1 VNLII
6 QGLRLLKQW
15 ISSIISS
22 IIGETDKNI
31 IETLEKTYKS
41 KYNEVNAY
49 LEYLEEERK
58 GVNHNEQKGQVMLYI
73 INILK

>member
-1 VNLII
+1 VSIDFKQEGVNLII

-15 ISSIISS
+15 ISR
-22 IIGETDKNI
+22 ETDKNI

-58 GVNHNEQKGQVMLYI
+58 GVNHNEQKGQVML
-73 INILK
+73 KKGD